1 MRGEDTFAGKPWD
14 CLRSLETTNQGWVK
28 HVGEYQKGLSI
39 VGQQYRAEEAQKAL
53 SRKKTGNMALLA
65 REPGNAH
72 DPNAVAV
79 LIAKPEDKGYVWTH
93 CGYIERHAAADL
105 TGDWYGDDTFVRE
118 ASLVNSKRLV
128 LMPKWREYT

>member
-28 HVGEYQKGLSI
+28 HVGEYSKGLSI

-65 REPGNAH
+65 RE
-72 DPNAVAV
+72 
-79 LIAKPEDKGYVWTH
+79 I
-93 CGYIERHAAADL
+93 
-105 TGDWYGDDTFVRE
+105 
-118 ASLVNSKRLV
+118 
-128 LMPKWREYT
+128 MQ